1 VIVRR
6 WRDYAV
12 TAAIRE
18 GDRRSFE
25 EIAAGREA
33 AAA

>member
-1 VIVRR
+1 MAPLPLQQRVCAMQHSAGDYRR
-6 WRDYAV
+6 
-12 TAAIRE
+12 
-18 GDRRSFE
+18 FE